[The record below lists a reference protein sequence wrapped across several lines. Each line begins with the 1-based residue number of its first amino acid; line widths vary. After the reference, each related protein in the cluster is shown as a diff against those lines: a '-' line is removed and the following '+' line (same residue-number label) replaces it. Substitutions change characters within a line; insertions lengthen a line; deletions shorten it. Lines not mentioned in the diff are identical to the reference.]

1 MACVK
6 LCKVTVKPK
15 FIKILLFLKNNSM
28 RASQLATSPL
38 SDSPLSAAIENSQ
51 VSELQFANP
60 NDISVQSTFS
70 TGMPIS
76 QSNPTNISAMA
87 AASSLENRED
97 IGPMSHSPLV
107 KNSPSDNVQ
116 NIFLAEKQPQW
127 FVGRVL
133 VKEFCIARKVTF
145 NKIVRID
152 FLVNFSNL
160 VFIS

>member
-1 MACVK
+1 MK
-6 LCKVTVKPK
+6 T
-15 FIKILLFLKNNSM
+15 
-28 RASQLATSPL
+28 SQIATSPL

-51 VSELQFANP
+51 ISELQFANP

-76 QSNPTNISAMA
+76 QSNQTNIA
-87 AASSLENRED
+87 ASSSLENRD
-97 IGPMSHSPLV
+97 DGGCPMSHSPLV

-133 VKEFCIARKVTF
+133 VKEFCIARKVS
-145 NKIVRID
+145 
-152 FLVNFSNL
+152 FS
-160 VFIS
+160 FRR